1 MMLMFLLGIRSSVRM
16 VVLVV
21 LTSYPMMLPASAS
34 LQVDMQPTQIISRGA
49 VDEAAAATDTLDAR
63 SEFGDVVGG
72 VVADADDAVFSS
84 VSYELAR
91 RAQISK

>member
-1 MMLMFLLGIRSSVRM
+1 MMMLMFLLGIRSSVRM

-91 RAQISK
+91 RAQI